1 MRKFSL
7 LTLVLSLFAGI
18 AIAQESGDPLAQYK
32 WVSRP
37 LVIFAESPFDPR
49 FVLQMEM
56 LAEDPDVLL
65 ERDVVILTDTEV
77 DAYGPL
83 RERLR
88 PYEFTLVLL
97 DKEGNVVLRKSS
109 PWTPRELSRTI
120 DKLPM
125 RKDEID
131 RS

>member
-7 LTLVLSLFAGI
+7 LTLLLSLFAVF
-18 AIAQESGDPLAQYK
+18 AVAQETTDPLAEYK
-32 WVSRP
+32 WIARP
-37 LVIFAESPFDPR
+37 LVIFADSPFDPR

-56 LAEDPDVLL
+56 LAEDPDVLE
-65 ERDVVILTDTEV
+65 ERDVVILTDTDV

-88 PYEFTLVLL
+88 PYEFTVVLL
-97 DKEGNVVLRKSS
+97 DKEGNVVLRKST
-109 PWTPRELSRTI
+109 PWTPRELSRVI
-120 DKLPM
+120 DKLPI

-131 RS
+131 RL

>member
-7 LTLVLSLFAGI
+7 LTLLLSLFAGF
-18 AIAQESGDPLAQYK
+18 AIAQESTDPLAQYK
-32 WVSRP
+32 WVARP
-37 LVIFAESPFDPR
+37 SVIFAESPFDPR

-56 LAEDPDVLL
+56 LAEDPSVLG

-88 PYEFTLVLL
+88 PYEFTVILL
-97 DKEGNVVLRKSS
+97 DKEGNIVLRKST
-109 PWTPRELSRTI
+109 PWTPRELSRVI
-120 DKLPM
+120 DKLPI